1 MSLAPLTNVPI
12 TKLDSILEVVSKGDG
27 SQERDEVLISSTMT
41 LAGDL
46 DPNSPATLILP
57 LSGQGAQQPLLRY
70 VNDDVRATTAITFD
84 PLDRSRAD
92 QRVADALA
100 KLADGETK
108 TEAKKLAAAIKAVA
122 KGWSQA
128 VLTVQPGQRQLRF
141 FFSIAAQKTTEREY
155 QFEVLGP
162 LASFALQTR
171 GSIGVVCLLPAGTTL
186 VDAQALQDPNNPG
199 SALPRTDA
207 VLGGRPCFGWQ
218 WTNDPLFRVRYRY

>member
-12 TKLDSILEVVSKGDG
+12 AKLDSVLDVVSEGDG
-27 SQERDEVLISSTMT
+27 THDHDEVLISSTMI

-46 DPNSPATLILP
+46 DGAGPATLILP
-57 LSGQGAQQPLLRY
+57 LSGEGAQQPLLRY
-70 VNDDVRATTAITFD
+70 VNDDVRAQTVIAFD
-84 PLDRSRAD
+84 PVERSQAD

-100 KLADGETK
+100 RLADGETK

-128 VLTVQPGQRQLRF
+128 VLTVQPGERQLRF
-141 FFSIAAQKTTEREY
+141 FFSVAAKKVAEREY
-155 QFEVLGP
+155 QFEILGP

-171 GSIGVVCLLPAGTTL
+171 GSIGVVCLLPTGTTL
-186 VDAQALQDPNNPG
+186 VDAQALTDPNNPG

-207 VLGGRPCFGWQ
+207 SLGGRPCFGWQ